1 LVNNR
6 ELDALEALK
15 AEAEEQLE
23 QEARSHPA
31 VARLTTAPGFGT
43 IRAAQVVAAQAVA
56 IGITPRRVY
65 DPEHRGRCPQP
76 A

>member
-31 VARLTTAPGFGT
+31 VAR
-43 IRAAQVVAAQAVA
+43 QAVA